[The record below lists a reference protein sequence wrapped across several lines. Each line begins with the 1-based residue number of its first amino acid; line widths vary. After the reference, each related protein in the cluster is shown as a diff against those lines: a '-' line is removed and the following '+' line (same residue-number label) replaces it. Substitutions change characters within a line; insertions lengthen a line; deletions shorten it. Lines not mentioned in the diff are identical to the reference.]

1 MTHRTMGRRSTTE
14 PRPADLVILCQKHGY
29 ENTPQELN
37 DVDSLHI
44 GGGGGGGGG
53 GVWDTRHRF
62 VVHSPLKARWV
73 VGSIL
78 LGEPVELV
86 LVPAIALQ
94 LV

>member
-1 MTHRTMGRRSTTE
+1 MTHRTMGGRSTTE

-53 GVWDTRHRF
+53 V
-62 VVHSPLKARWV
+62 
-73 VGSIL
+73 
-78 LGEPVELV
+78 
-86 LVPAIALQ
+86 
-94 LV
+94 